1 MRGDIRIVVE
11 QVVRLSAVYEVHE
24 VVFHGQEGV
33 SVEKN
38 AQILAEK
45 LSDYLASVLRICRYV
60 TQKEPTEINIYVYST
75 CEGMC
80 RKALFKTCKTEDDYI
95 LLAQSV
101 DPNQILELA
110 KF

>member
-1 MRGDIRIVVE
+1 MKGDIRIVVE
-11 QVVRLSAVYEVHE
+11 QVIRLSAVYEVHE
-24 VVFHGQEGV
+24 VVFYGQDEV
-33 SVEKN
+33 SIETN
-38 AQILAEK
+38 AKILAEK

-60 TQKEPTEINIYVYST
+60 TQKEPAEIDIYVHSR
-75 CEGMC
+75 CEGMT
-80 RKALFKTCKTEDDYI
+80 RRALFKTCKTEDDYI